1 MSPAVR
7 STRSAVSSGTSATQL
22 RKEFEFSVDDYLKVC
37 EERGRTPDK
46 PFSGKIPLR
55 IPPSDCHVLAAA
67 ILGRANVLVAAGHRV
82 LTI

>member
-55 IPPSDCHVLAAA
+55 IPPRVHRR
-67 ILGRANVLVAAGHRV
+67 RASAEKG
-82 LTI
+82 I

>member
-1 MSPAVR
+1 MSQAVR

-37 EERGRTPDK
+37 EERGQTPDK

-67 ILGRANVLVAAGHRV
+67 ISDGRTCSWRRA
-82 LTI
+82 TES